1 MHLCLLLSRNHHVQ
15 LKAKESKLKATH
27 HHENLYQKLDRIQA
41 NLDEYEIKY
50 EDLTM
55 LIYMIRMMIWERAR
69 KQTVYW
75 YSRQG

>member
-1 MHLCLLLSRNHHVQ
+1 MHLCLLLSRNQHVQ
-15 LKAKESKLKATH
+15 SKSKESKL
-27 HHENLYQKLDRIQA
+27 HENLYQKLDRIQA
-41 NLDEYEIKY
+41 NLDEYDIKY

-55 LIYMIRMMIWERAR
+55 LIYLIKMMIWERAR